1 LVGDLVAGCRPRYR
15 FGLPEGGEEIDPR
28 PVVAAVARDVLSGIE
43 PAVIA
48 AGFHLAVA
56 ELVSELAE
64 DLRARTGIGT
74 VALSGGVFL
83 NVVLTRLCAERLS
96 AAGFRVLRHHLVP
109 PSDAG
114 LALGQIVIAARLAA
128 GGGETERAEAMT
140 EQGRTACA

>member
-1 LVGDLVAGCRPRYR
+1 MVAG
-15 FGLPEGGEEIDPR
+15 
-28 PVVAAVARDVLSGIE
+28 VARDVLAGIE

-56 ELVSELAE
+56 ELVSEFAGV
-64 DLRARTGIGT
+64 LRARTGIGT

-83 NVVLTRLCAERLS
+83 NVVLTRLCSDRLS
-96 AAGFRVLRHHLVP
+96 AAGFRVLRHRLVP

-128 GGGETERAEAMT
+128 AGGQTAGAQALD